1 MRFCKNAN
9 LKGLREMGFNPF
21 ELLLELNS
29 TRFKLI

>member
-1 MRFCKNAN
+1 LMT
-9 LKGLREMGFNPF
+9 LREMGFSPF